1 MHLRD
6 LFAQD
11 PKRGERLTAEGAGL
25 YLDYSKN
32 RITDE
37 TLGLLFEL
45 AEQSGLAERREAMF
59 RGDHI
64 NVSEDRAVLHVAL
77 RMPRDRSLVV
87 DGDDVVKQVHEV
99 LDRMGAFAERVRG
112 GDWKGHTGKRIRNVI
127 NIGIGGSDL
136 GPVMAYEALRHYS
149 DREMTF
155 RFVSNVDATDFV
167 EATRDLS
174 PEETLFIV
182 SSKTF
187 TTLETMTNAHTAREW
202 ALNALGDEAAI
213 AKHFVAVSTNA
224 EGVSEFGID
233 TDNMFGFWEWVGG
246 RYSMDSAIGLS
257 TMIAIGP
264 ERFAEMLAGFH
275 AVDEHFRETPLE
287 RNLPALMGL
296 LAVWYRDFFGA
307 QTVGVFPY
315 DQYLKRFPAYLQ
327 QLTMESNGKHVTLSG
342 SRVDY
347 DTGAIYWGEPGTN
360 GQHSFYQLI
369 HQGTVLIPCDFIG
382 FNKGLNPLGEHHD
395 LLMANV
401 FAQTEALA
409 FGKTADQVR
418 EEGTPEELV
427 PHRVME
433 GNRPSNTILADR
445 LTPETLGKLVALYE
459 HSVFTQGT
467 VWGID
472 SFDQWGVELG
482 KVLAKKIVPQLESTD
497 EPDLDH
503 DSSTNTLIRRYR
515 AGAMNGPSTEGVL
528 FDIDGT
534 LITTGGAGAE
544 AWRRA
549 FVEIY
554 DTEVDIRKVTESGMT
569 DPDVGRTALRHVLDR
584 DPDQRE
590 LALAMAKYMKYLAA
604 AVEESDGYEV
614 MPGVVMRL
622 RQLVDDGYVVGLITG
637 NVEAA
642 AHIKLARG
650 GLNRFF
656 SFGGYGSDASDRVEV
671 TKKALERGRLVSGGT
686 LDVSSC
692 MGIGDTPRDVTGAHG
707 AGIVAVAVAT
717 GNYSADQ
724 LREAG
729 ADHVLST
736 LEEELPL

>member
-1 MHLRD
+1 
-6 LFAQD
+6 
-11 PKRGERLTAEGAGL
+11 
-25 YLDYSKN
+25 
-32 RITDE
+32 
-37 TLGLLFEL
+37 
-45 AEQSGLAERREAMF
+45 
-59 RGDHI
+59 
-64 NVSEDRAVLHVAL
+64 
-77 RMPRDRSLVV
+77 
-87 DGDDVVKQVHEV
+87 VHEV
-99 LDRMGAFAERVRG
+99 LDRMSAFAERVRD

-187 TTLETMTNAHTAREW
+187 TTLETMTNAHTARDW

-275 AVDEHFRETPLE
+275 AVDEHFLQTPLE

-342 SRVDY
+342 ARVDY

-360 GQHSFYQLI
+360 GQHSFYQLL

-409 FGKTADQVR
+409 FGKTPDQVR
-418 EEGTPEELV
+418 HEGTPEELV

-459 HSVFTQGT
+459 HSVFSQGT
-467 VWGID
+467 VWQID

-515 AGAMNGPSTEGVL
+515 AG
-528 FDIDGT
+528 
-534 LITTGGAGAE
+534 
-544 AWRRA
+544 R
-549 FVEIY
+549 
-554 DTEVDIRKVTESGMT
+554 
-569 DPDVGRTALRHVLDR
+569 
-584 DPDQRE
+584 
-590 LALAMAKYMKYLAA
+590 
-604 AVEESDGYEV
+604 
-614 MPGVVMRL
+614 
-622 RQLVDDGYVVGLITG
+622 
-637 NVEAA
+637 
-642 AHIKLARG
+642 
-650 GLNRFF
+650 
-656 SFGGYGSDASDRVEV
+656 
-671 TKKALERGRLVSGGT
+671 
-686 LDVSSC
+686 
-692 MGIGDTPRDVTGAHG
+692 
-707 AGIVAVAVAT
+707 
-717 GNYSADQ
+717 
-724 LREAG
+724 
-729 ADHVLST
+729 
-736 LEEELPL
+736 